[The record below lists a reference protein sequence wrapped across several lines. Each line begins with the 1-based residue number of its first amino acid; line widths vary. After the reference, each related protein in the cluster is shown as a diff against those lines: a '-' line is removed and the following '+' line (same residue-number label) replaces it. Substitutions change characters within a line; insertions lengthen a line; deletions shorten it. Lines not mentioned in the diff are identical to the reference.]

1 MVTLYHWDLPSAVYE
16 RVKCT
21 QTVVYAD
28 KPAENI
34 ETAGWTCPGI
44 VDEFAH
50 YSRYIEH
57 CNFKLCYFFRTVYG
71 LFGDRVK
78 YWITLNEPTVFSDAG
93 YDHCEMAPGECGGA
107 GLGRFARH
115 YSLLAHGK
123 AYEIYNNGLYRFC
136 HNFRL

>member
-1 MVTLYHWDLPSAVYE
+1 MVTLYHWDLPSAVYD

-21 QTVVYAD
+21 QTIVYPD
-28 KPAENI
+28 QPPQNVQ
-34 ETAGWTCPGI
+34 TAGWTCPDI

-50 YSRYIEH
+50 YARLIYVHHLLQILY
-57 CNFKLCYFFRTVYG
+57 NFFRNVYD

-78 YWITLNEPTVFSDAG
+78 YWITLNEPAVFSDAG

-123 AYEIYNNGLYRFC
+123 AYEIYKTGL
-136 HNFRL
+136 